1 MGCSNRTPTLSQIY
15 GWGIKEVVPPT
26 GFPFSAYNEQELRN
40 YYGIYVFHIMIFWLT
55 AS

>member
-1 MGCSNRTPTLSQIY
+1 MEPPILSQIY

-26 GFPFSAYNEQELRN
+26 AFPFSAYNEQELRN
-40 YYGIYVFHIMIFWLT
+40 YYGIYGFHIMIFWLT